1 MIEQILLMLEIA
13 KKNKLIGKYTH
24 VALGKYNLPI
34 NIEEGYK
41 QINLDLWR
49 KKQ

>member
-13 KKNKLIGKYTH
+13 KKNKLIGNYTH
-24 VALGKYNLPI
+24 IALGKNNLPT
-34 NIEEGYK
+34 NVQEGYK
-41 QINLDLWR
+41 QINLNLWR